1 MLNYE
6 GCMAMVMVAAI
17 PLMVLAMK
25 MATTMTMLSMMSK
38 MI

>member
-1 MLNYE
+1 
-6 GCMAMVMVAAI
+6 MVMVAAI

-25 MATTMTMLSMMSK
+25 MATKMTMLSMMSK